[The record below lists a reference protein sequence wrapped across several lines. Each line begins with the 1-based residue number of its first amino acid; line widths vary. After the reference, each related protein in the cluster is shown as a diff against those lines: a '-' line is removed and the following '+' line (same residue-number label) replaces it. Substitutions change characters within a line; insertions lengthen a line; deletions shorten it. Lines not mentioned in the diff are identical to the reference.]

1 MTLLTAEK
9 ISKRFNDRIIFEDV
23 SFTIK
28 TGDKIGLIGKNGSG
42 KTTLFNIIDGVK
54 NPDQGNIY
62 KNKKCL
68 INYAQQEK
76 TQYLEMTLFE
86 YVASARQDLLMMR
99 HEINNLE
106 EYLMRYPDDKN
117 SLEKLG
123 KIQEEYEHQEG
134 FNFENE
140 LKIILIGMGFTTE
153 RYHERLKNFSGGEKN
168 RASLA
173 KILAGQ
179 GNLLLLDE
187 PTNHLD
193 LDITC
198 WLEEYLTKTDKNYI
212 IVSHDRAFL
221 NNTVDKIWEINNG
234 KIDIYTGGFEK
245 YLKERS
251 QRKQLEKHYYQHQ
264 QKEIKRIED
273 FIRRN
278 MAGQKTKQAQSK
290 LKYLKKI
297 KRLPS
302 PKIETSGQA
311 FQVKSDRRSY
321 AHVLEV
327 ANLDIGYGDKIIAD
341 QIGFDIYRG
350 DKIGIIG
357 PNGSGK
363 TTLLKTLIGE
373 ITPVKGE
380 VKLGNNVS
388 VAYFDQE
395 LTNLESGRSVL
406 ENLWMVDPLSEI
418 YTIRS
423 FLARFGFFGEDVFK
437 PMTLLSGGEK
447 TKLSLARLLYHPANF
462 IIFDEPTNHLDI
474 ISREALEDAL
484 IDYDGSL
491 LMVSHDRYFLDKVVN
506 KIIHLRDGG
515 IKIYDGNYSYFKE
528 RTTASI
534 SQKPPPK
541 ETKSKTAYLEFKE
554 KSKRRARLKKDIENT
569 QNKIIEL
576 EKELETVTKDINH
589 KIPQHDWEKLQQAIK
604 QKKQLEETL
613 LLLYDKLEKLQE
625 VKLD

>member
-1 MTLLTAEK
+1 MTLVTAEK
-9 ISKRFNDRIIFEDV
+9 ISQRFNDQIIFEDV

-42 KTTLFNIIDGVK
+42 KTTLFDIIAGLK

-86 YVASARQDLLMMR
+86 YVASARQDLLAMR
-99 HEINNLE
+99 REINNLE
-106 EYLMRYPDDKN
+106 ESLRQNPHDKN

-123 KIQEEYEHQEG
+123 KIQEKYEHQQG

-140 LKIILIGMGFTTE
+140 LKIILIGMGFTPN

-173 KILAGQ
+173 KILAGR

-193 LDITC
+193 IDITC

-212 IVSHDRAFL
+212 IVSHDRTFL
-221 NNTVDKIWEINNG
+221 NNTVGKIWEINNG
-234 KIDIYTGGFEK
+234 KIDFYTGGFEK

-251 QRKQLEKHYYQHQ
+251 QRKQLEKHYYQKHYYQHQ

-273 FIRRN
+273 FIQRN

-297 KRLPS
+297 KRLPP
-302 PKIETSGQA
+302 PKTDGSGQA

-327 ANLDIGYGDKIIAD
+327 TNLDIGYGDKTIAT

-395 LTNLESGRSVL
+395 LTNLDTERSVL
-406 ENLWMVDPLSEI
+406 ENLWSVDPLSEI

-437 PMTLLSGGEK
+437 PVTLLSGGEK

-462 IIFDEPTNHLDI
+462 I
-474 ISREALEDAL
+474 
-484 IDYDGSL
+484 
-491 LMVSHDRYFLDKVVN
+491 
-506 KIIHLRDGG
+506 
-515 IKIYDGNYSYFKE
+515 
-528 RTTASI
+528 
-534 SQKPPPK
+534 
-541 ETKSKTAYLEFKE
+541 
-554 KSKRRARLKKDIENT
+554 
-569 QNKIIEL
+569 
-576 EKELETVTKDINH
+576 
-589 KIPQHDWEKLQQAIK
+589 
-604 QKKQLEETL
+604 
-613 LLLYDKLEKLQE
+613 
-625 VKLD
+625 